1 MALDPFFQ
9 QGMNNWSKS
18 IADRRQQAQ
27 NLTKLTQAGQLK
39 DLLARQDSR
48 AKSALERL
56 KHRNLMSQIG
66 FQYNQML
73 PEAAKSAYG
82 QRELQ
87 GLLGSQTSKIF
98 KNLGEGAGPLAGK
111 SGISFTLPGLE
122 KILRGEQSSV
132 ADFRRHE
139 PTNIST
145 AAAGKDET
153 GEKRKRYETVRGA
166 DGKISIEEVTESQKR
181 TRKVPKSGTSASE
194 QKQVDATRNFV
205 SSNAGSTVTMGKNG
219 KGFSF
224 RGMKGNGPIV
234 GPDSSG
240 RYFAVDID
248 GSFIDVTSFGK

>member
-9 QGMNNWSKS
+9 QGMNNWSKA
-18 IADRRQQAQ
+18 IADKRQQAQ

-56 KHRNLMSQIG
+56 KHQNLMGQIG

-82 QRELQ
+82 PRELQ
-87 GLLGSQTSKIF
+87 GLQGSQTSKIF
-98 KNLGEGAGPLAGK
+98 KNLGEGAGPLSGK

-122 KILRGEQSSV
+122 KILRGGQSSV

-139 PTNIST
+139 PTNVT
-145 AAAGKDET
+145 AAVGKDVASKSREQIVPI
-153 GEKRKRYETVRGA
+153 KK
-166 DGKISIEEVTESQKR
+166 DGKVTGVAKEVSKQKT
-181 TRKVPKSGTSASE
+181 TRKVPATAKTSASK
-194 QKQVDATRNFV
+194 QKQLDATRNFV
-205 SSNAGSTVTMGKNG
+205 SSNTKSTENWGKSG

-224 RGMKGNGPIV
+224 RGMKGDGPVV